1 MAGAVVPTFSLALP
15 ACLMT
20 ILEMLAVLVSAM
32 LTALCHYRCQVA
44 AQSPPRPTQQ
54 STLSQD
60 CRAAARPAP
69 PAPTRGQV
77 RPVASS
83 EHSTSADWSSAI
95 LTSILL
101 ESCFC
106 NFPLEYSEKAKAFSL
121 KKATYPDI
129 ERLSGDPSYCFQW

>member
-32 LTALCHYRCQVA
+32 LTAVCHYRFQVA

-60 CRAAARPAP
+60 CRAAAPARAARAISRPGP
-69 PAPTRGQV
+69 PSG
-77 RPVASS
+77 
-83 EHSTSADWSSAI
+83 EHRAQH
-95 LTSILL
+95 L
-101 ESCFC
+101 C
-106 NFPLEYSEKAKAFSL
+106 
-121 KKATYPDI
+121 
-129 ERLSGDPSYCFQW
+129 